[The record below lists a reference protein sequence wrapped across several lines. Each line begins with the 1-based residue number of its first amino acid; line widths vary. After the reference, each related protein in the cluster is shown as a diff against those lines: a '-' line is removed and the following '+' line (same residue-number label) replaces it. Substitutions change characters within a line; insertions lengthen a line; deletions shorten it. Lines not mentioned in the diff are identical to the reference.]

1 MVKVKQVKMVSLA
14 LVAFLFLPSAQI
26 FAQGNSGKDKDK
38 KAQKKFDKE
47 AGKLADQ
54 ADEASA
60 QLGQDKILCV
70 LAAHTANRF
79 GNAQELKMKL
89 TDNNVPFGQFVSA
102 VFMASEGRL
111 NFDDTLKAF
120 SEGKS
125 LGQIANERGLD
136 MGDLRRGFGQFRS
149 EIARAMTNPPTN
161 CP

>member
-1 MVKVKQVKMVSLA
+1 MVNVKQVKMVSLV
-14 LVAFLFLPSAQI
+14 LVAFLLLLPTQI
-26 FAQGNSGKDKDK
+26 FAQGNSGHGKDK
-38 KAQKKFDKE
+38 KAQKKLDKE
-47 AGKLADQ
+47 ARKLAEQ
-54 ADEASA
+54 ADEAST
-60 QLGQDKILCV
+60 QLGQDKILCI

-79 GNAQELKMKL
+79 GNAQELKNKL

-120 SEGKS
+120 SEGKT